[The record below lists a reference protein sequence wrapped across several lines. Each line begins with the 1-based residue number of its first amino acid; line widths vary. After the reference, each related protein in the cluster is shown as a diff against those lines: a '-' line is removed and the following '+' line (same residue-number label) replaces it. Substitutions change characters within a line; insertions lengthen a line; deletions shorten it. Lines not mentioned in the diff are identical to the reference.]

1 MNAVVATVEP
11 PPKKRNN
18 GNHKLHWESFEDEEM
33 HYSHWQ
39 ETLFCRLRQNEKS
52 TRIQKYFCL
61 HLLSQ
66 RLHLSHATAA
76 YWCHFA
82 WFPAKE
88 FLQTFQISTF
98 SSPLIAVQSCH
109 EEDVQQ
115 SLFQLR
121 QRLNHRQPQESRW
134 SRVSSSDRETF
145 RSEVAPCVK

>member
-11 PPKKRNN
+11 PPPQKKEIMAIISCIGKVLRM
-18 GNHKLHWESFEDEEM
+18 KKCI
-33 HYSHWQ
+33 SHWQ
-39 ETLFCRLRQNEKS
+39 EILFCRLQQNEKFS
-52 TRIQKYFCL
+52 L

-88 FLQTFQISTF
+88 VLQTFQISTF

-121 QRLNHRQPQESRW
+121 QRLNHRQLQASRW

-145 RSEVAPCVK
+145 RTEVAPCVK